1 MHQTE
6 FYSSTT
12 NTDLG
17 MINFLYFP
25 AKFVFYEGLK
35 FGMMNMYVP
44 LFYVSKVLL

>member
-6 FYSSTT
+6 LYSSTT

-17 MINFLYFP
+17 VINFLYIS
-25 AKFVFYEGLK
+25 ANFVFYEGLK

-44 LFYVSKVLL
+44 LFYISKGLL